1 MRFFPLNQKQKKT
14 HPPECPKQPRDKK
27 TQLTLQLDEIN
38 RRKRLLE
45 QTIDEIPKKIEDRK
59 RREERLIKD
68 RAKKHKSVQGLDSR
82 KRGVR
87 LNVQGLS
94 WEKMTRSEKRASLNR
109 LFLLIAVL
117 GIALFLLFKS
127 VLY

>member
-1 MRFFPLNQKQKKT
+1 MKFFPFNQNQKKAQSP
-14 HPPECPKQPRDKK
+14 HRAKQSGDKK

-45 QTIDEIPKKIEDRK
+45 QTIEEIPKKLEDRK

-82 KRGVR
+82 NRGVR

-127 VLY
+127 VR